1 MHSISWNQRAVEQA
15 KAQDAH
21 DPGNAICPT
30 CKTRPALRQFKQ
42 YECECGELHGI
53 ESAHTAWRG

>member
-1 MHSISWNQRAVEQA
+1 MTTIQWNRSAVEQA
-15 KAQDAH
+15 KPQGFE
-21 DPGNAICPT
+21 DPLHTICPRCGT
-30 CKTRPALRQFKQ
+30 KPALRQFRQ